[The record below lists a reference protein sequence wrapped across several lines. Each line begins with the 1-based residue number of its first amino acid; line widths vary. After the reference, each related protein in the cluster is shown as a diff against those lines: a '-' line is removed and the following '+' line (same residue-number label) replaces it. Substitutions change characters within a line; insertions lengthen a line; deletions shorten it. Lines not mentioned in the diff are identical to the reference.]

1 MTQQKTISGRDLSKT
16 VTSEDLLGKE
26 VIDFDGSFIGVVEKV
41 LIDPY
46 KLDFVG
52 ISIDKGFLR
61 KGFTLGKG
69 YIDKIT
75 PHAVFLKIKVSYD
88 VKGKLVFDN
97 DGELIG
103 TVTSIDLYGSKNKI
117 VNIIVKP
124 RMFASKEIVIPAS
137 YIETIGDNVMLK
149 INKRELKEEKREIGQ
164 KQL

>member
-1 MTQQKTISGRDLSKT
+1 MKPQKTISGRDLSKT

-26 VIDFDGSFIGVVEKV
+26 VIDLDGSFIGVVEKV
-41 LIDPY
+41 LIDPH

-75 PHAVFLKIKVSYD
+75 PHAVFLKIRVSYD

-97 DGELIG
+97 DGELVG

-117 VNIIVKP
+117 VNIVLRSSI
-124 RMFASKEIVIPAS
+124 FAGREIVIPAE
-137 YIETIGDNVMLK
+137 YINEIGENVMLNV
-149 INKRELKEEKREIGQ
+149 NKNKLKESKIVREV
-164 KQL
+164 

>member
-1 MTQQKTISGRDLSKT
+1 MKPQKTISGRDLSKT
-16 VTSEDLLGKE
+16 ITSEDLLGKE

-69 YIDKIT
+69 YIHKIT

-88 VKGKLVFDN
+88 VKGKLVFDS
-97 DGELIG
+97 DGELVG

-117 VNIIVKP
+117 VNIIVRP
-124 RMFASKEIVIPAS
+124 NIFAKKEIVIPAGHLKD
-137 YIETIGDNVMLK
+137 IGENVMLNVTK
-149 INKRELKEEKREIGQ
+149 NKLKESKSFTDD
-164 KQL
+164 

>member
-1 MTQQKTISGRDLSKT
+1 MMQQKTISGRDLSKT

-26 VIDFDGSFIGVVEKV
+26 VIDLDGSFIGVVEKV
-41 LIDPY
+41 LIDPH

-88 VKGKLVFDN
+88 VKGKIVFDN
-97 DGELIG
+97 EGWIVGKVSSIEL
-103 TVTSIDLYGSKNKI
+103 YKNKNKI
-117 VNIIVKP
+117 ISLIVRPNI
-124 RMFASKEIVIPAS
+124 FAKKEIVIPA
-137 YIETIGDNVMLK
+137 GHL
-149 INKRELKEEKREIGQ
+149 
-164 KQL
+164 